1 MVGEQHASPAWG
13 TGYPFHYLYDESQK
27 VAKAYGAVCTPE
39 FYVFDAEH
47 KLAYHGRFDEST
59 PRNGKPITGTGPCR
73 CLRAWHQPCLT
84 SSLCSAIVRVPSPVK
99 CWLAIFLTSFLSFSM
114 SGLIRCRQMC

>member
-1 MVGEQHASPAWG
+1 MHQAFVAMNFWG
-13 TGYPFHYLYDESQK
+13 YNCCLQSSVQLSMWVTGDPFPYLYDESQK

-59 PRNGKPITGTGPCR
+59 PRNGKPITGSGRLVACTR
-73 CLRAWHQPCLT
+73 VT
-84 SSLCSAIVRVPSPVK
+84 SPA
-99 CWLAIFLTSFLSFSM
+99 
-114 SGLIRCRQMC
+114 